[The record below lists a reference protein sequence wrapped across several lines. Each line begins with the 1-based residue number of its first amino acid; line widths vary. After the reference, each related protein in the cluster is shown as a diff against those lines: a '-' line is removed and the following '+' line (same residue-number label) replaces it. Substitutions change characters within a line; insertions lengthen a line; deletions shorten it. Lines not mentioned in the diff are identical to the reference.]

1 MPDATPENP
10 VLSEPRETLPTLPL
24 QRGTRCDAI
33 RGVKGFVLLGG
44 IAVLLVSCED
54 GAPPASVPEPVAVQ
68 KPAGKPAKEK
78 PRSQGKLTE
87 IRLETLFP
95 KQQAGT
101 VLLYDAR
108 PAFVSS
114 FGKIPG
120 AIPWPR
126 SEYDARLAGRE
137 EQIRDAKDD
146 GKIVVIYCTDAACPD
161 ARVIGEKLVARGH
174 DIAIL
179 AGGFAIWKDTGL
191 PTE

>member
-1 MPDATPENP
+1 M
-10 VLSEPRETLPTLPL
+10 PTLPL
-24 QRGTRCDAI
+24 QRGARCDAI
-33 RGVKGFVLLGG
+33 GGVKGFVLLGG

-54 GAPPASVPEPVAVQ
+54 GAAPENPPEPVVAQ
-68 KPAGKPAKEK
+68 KPPAKRAGEK
-78 PRSQGKLTE
+78 PRPQGKLTE
-87 IRLETLFP
+87 IRLETMFP
-95 KQQAGT
+95 KHQSGT

-120 AIPWPR
+120 AIPWPK
-126 SEYDARLAGRE
+126 SEYDAQLAERE
-137 EQIRDAKDD
+137 KQIRDAKDD

-161 ARVIGEKLVARGH
+161 ARAVGEKLVARGH

-179 AGGFAIWKDTGL
+179 AGGFALWKDTGL

>member
-1 MPDATPENP
+1 
-10 VLSEPRETLPTLPL
+10 LTLHE
-24 QRGTRCDAI
+24 GAESDDI
-33 RGVKGFVLLGG
+33 GGVKGFVLSGG
-44 IAVLLVSCED
+44 IAVLLFSCEE
-54 GAPPASVPEPVAVQ
+54 GRTPASRPEPGVVERPVVESRA
-68 KPAGKPAKEK
+68 EK
-78 PRSQGKLTE
+78 PLPQGKLTE

-95 KQQAGT
+95 KQQDGT

-108 PAFVSS
+108 PAFISS

-126 SEYDARLAGRE
+126 SEYDALLAARE

-161 ARVIGEKLVARGH
+161 ARAIGEKLAARGH

-179 AGGFAIWKDTGL
+179 AGGFALWKDTGL
-191 PTE
+191 PTD

>member
-1 MPDATPENP
+1 M
-10 VLSEPRETLPTLPL
+10 PL
-24 QRGTRCDAI
+24 QRGARCDAI
-33 RGVKGFVLLGG
+33 GGVKGYVLPGG
-44 IAVLLVSCED
+44 IAVLLLGSCED
-54 GAPPASVPEPVAVQ
+54 GVPPASPPEPVAVQ
-68 KPAGKPAKEK
+68 KPAVKPAADRPK
-78 PRSQGKLTE
+78 PQGKLSE

-108 PAFVSS
+108 PSFVSS

-126 SEYDARLAGRE
+126 SEYDARLAERE
-137 EQIRDAKDD
+137 KQIRDATNG
-146 GKIVVIYCTDAACPD
+146 GKTVVIYCTDAACPD
-161 ARVIGEKLVARGH
+161 ARAVAEKLAARGH

-179 AGGFAIWKDTGL
+179 AGGFALWKDTGL